1 MKKLVSFLIIVLF
14 IFTNRVNAFAAGA
27 EQLDLKSEG
36 AVLLDS
42 DTGAVLFA
50 KNANDKMYPASL
62 TKIATAIYAIDMGNL
77 ESIVTISHNAVSQ
90 DGTRV
95 YLNEGEQVPLKKL
108 IQGML
113 INSGNDA
120 AVAIAEHIDGTVEHF
135 AENLNMYLK
144 AKIGVNNTHFTN
156 PNGLFDENHYTT
168 AMDLALITNYAIKN
182 PVFAEIFGTKVL
194 EWKGQSWETTLL
206 THHRMLKGELPF
218 PGVTGGKTGY
228 TSESKQTLATTA
240 DNGKMRLTA
249 VVLKSELKNDKY
261 NDTALLLDYG
271 FNTYQH
277 ATINKGEIFKADNNY
292 FSPENDTLITES
304 VKGCIK
310 KINNDGVLSIEDQDG
325 QQIQSLQL
333 KYKEPQKLKT
343 VPTNKEKP
351 KEHKQQLFQINVLLG
366 IVIIA
371 SAGAFIVFRNK
382 RSRKYKNLS

>member
-1 MKKLVSFLIIVLF
+1 MKKFVSVLIIVLL
-14 IFTNRVNAFAAGA
+14 IFTSRINIFAAGT
-27 EQLDLKSEG
+27 EQLDLKSEA

-42 DTGAVLFA
+42 DTGAVLFS
-50 KNANDKMYPASL
+50 KNANVKMYPASL

-77 ESIVTISHNAVSQ
+77 DSIVTVSGNAVSQ

-95 YLNEGEQVPLKKL
+95 YLNEGEKVPLKKL

-135 AENLNMYLK
+135 AENLNAYLK
-144 AKIGVNNTHFTN
+144 AKLGVSNTHFTN

-168 AMDLALITNYAIKN
+168 AVDLALITNYAIKN

-206 THHRMLKGELPF
+206 THHRMLKGEFPF

-240 DNGKMRLTA
+240 DNGKIRLTA

-261 NDTALLLDYG
+261 KDTALLFDYG

-277 ATINKGEIFKADNNY
+277 ATIKKEEIFKADNKNFY
-292 FSPENDTLITES
+292 PKNDLLITEG

-310 KINNDGVLSIEDQDG
+310 KINNEGMLSIENQDG
-325 QQIQSLQL
+325 QVIQSIQL
-333 KYKEPQKLKT
+333 KNVELPKLET
-343 VPTNKEKP
+343 VPKKSEKSKEN
-351 KEHKQQLFQINVLLG
+351 KQQLFGVNIIFG
-366 IVIIA
+366 IIIIA
-371 SAGAFIVFRNK
+371 FAGTLIGLRNK
-382 RSRKYKNLS
+382 RTRKY